1 MIKKKKKKTLD
12 GLIQDLTVERLMWNN
27 KLSKIDVKDAH
38 KSYYAMGVIGGIIIA
53 INVLKGRKNV

>member
-38 KSYYAMGVIGGIIIA
+38 KSYYVMGVIGGIIIA